1 MLVICFSSSS
11 MFLMRQFLCD
21 EGLLCG
27 GSSEE
32 RTTWSDNFGGPSV
45 QLRVHDQGLVERL
58 GVIDHDFV
66 DGDVIKT
73 KSYMQPTDGQQ
84 QQVYKMPELTTP
96 HHTTSHT
103 STYDVLCKGCHS
115 ICNY

>member
-1 MLVICFSSSS
+1 MV
-11 MFLMRQFLCD
+11 RQWRPRSNPV
-21 EGLLCG
+21 GTQRI
-27 GSSEE
+27 EE
-32 RTTWSDNFGGPSV
+32 RTTWSGNFGGPSV

-84 QQVYKMPELTTP
+84 QQVYKMPQLTTP
-96 HHTTSHT
+96 HHTPVPTT
-103 STYDVLCKGCHS
+103 CFARGAIQYVITKRRRL
-115 ICNY
+115 

>member
-1 MLVICFSSSS
+1 
-11 MFLMRQFLCD
+11 MFLMRKFLCE

-27 GSSEE
+27 GSSQMVRQWRPRSNPVGTQRIEE
-32 RTTWSDNFGGPSV
+32 RTTWSGNFGGPSV

-66 DGDVIKT
+66 DGDVIRP

-84 QQVYKMPELTTP
+84 
-96 HHTTSHT
+96 
-103 STYDVLCKGCHS
+103 
-115 ICNY
+115 